1 MFYYLI
7 KYLEPC
13 LYYTLDLTHQIPQG
27 IRLFTTFQQI
37 QSGTSN
43 VKSLKDVQGVQIDV
57 AWRMGLL
64 QECFRS
70 IEVTKLIY
78 ITFR

>member
-43 VKSLKDVQGVQIDV
+43 VKSLKDVDTNI
-57 AWRMGLL
+57 
-64 QECFRS
+64 
-70 IEVTKLIY
+70 
-78 ITFR
+78 